1 MKKILI
7 IDGNSLIHRAF
18 YALPLLQNKH
28 GQYTNAA
35 YGFTNMLLKV
45 LDEQQPTHLA
55 ICFDKGKITFRHDK
69 FEEYKGHRKATPQ
82 ELRPQFQMVKD
93 IVKVLGIT
101 SYELEGYE
109 ADDLI
114 GSLSRLADEEGYNC
128 LIVTGDR
135 DALQLVSANTE
146 VLLTRKGISQ
156 LESYDLKAID
166 EKYGLT
172 PIQLIDVKGLMGDS
186 SDNIP
191 GVPGVGEKTAL
202 KLINQFQSLENVLE
216 NIDQVSGKKL
226 KERLEEHKK
235 QALLSKDLATIDRR
249 APMDLD
255 LDSCCD
261 PQPDYSQTLKL
272 FKELEFTS
280 LVGRFLERMEK
291 EGQGQG
297 QDVSSEDRAEVVL
310 VDSAV
315 ELAEKLNLFDT
326 SEPIALYL
334 QNNSSFE
341 VTGIGLSNGKVS
353 LACDSGQEV
362 IKFLDSWLPQFD
374 AIYVHDAKPVY
385 HVWGTDNINIKEDT
399 LLAGYLLNPS
409 ASSHQI
415 SQLAVEYLSLAL
427 RQEDGPEAWAQRAEA
442 TYLLATVL
450 REKIVAFEMEK
461 LYQELEQPLAQVLAE
476 TEKLGI
482 KVDKAQLEEMG
493 DMLDVSIGELIKK
506 IFALAGRE
514 FNINSPKQLGVVLF
528 EDLGLPPIKKTKTG
542 YSTSIE
548 VLEELLPKHKII
560 EEIIQYRTL
569 VKLKT
574 TYIEGLKPLIDE
586 TGRIHTTFNQ
596 TITATGRLSSTEPNL
611 QNIPVR
617 LELGRKIR
625 KAFVPSTENKVLLA
639 ADYSQIEL
647 RVLAH
652 ISGDATLK
660 DAFHNKEDIHT
671 RTAAEVFGVAMDE
684 VTKDMRRSAKAVNFG
699 IVYGISEY
707 GLSRDLRITRKQ
719 AKEYIDRY
727 FARYHGV
734 QQWIDQVIVEARE
747 AGYVTTLL
755 NRRRYL
761 PDLLNSNWNIRKFGE
776 RTAMNTPIQGTAA
789 DIIKLAMLA
798 VGNYSKEVREA
809 NMLLQVHD
817 ELILEVEKDALLE
830 VAGKVKEL
838 MESAYSLDVPLVADI
853 KYGSNWYQLEP
864 LQID

>member
-1 MKKILI
+1 MNKMLI

-82 ELRPQFQMVKD
+82 ELRPQFQMAKD

-114 GSLSRLADEEGYNC
+114 GSLSRLADEEDYRC

-156 LESYDLKAID
+156 LERYDLKSID
-166 EKYGLT
+166 EKYGVS
-172 PIQLIDVKGLMGDS
+172 PAQLIDVKGLMGDT

-202 KLINQFQSLENVLE
+202 KLIGQFQSLENVLE

-226 KERLEEHKK
+226 KERLAEHKE
-235 QALLSKDLATIDRR
+235 QALLSKDLATIDRH

-255 LDSCCD
+255 LASCCD

-291 EGQGQG
+291 EGQ
-297 QDVSSEDRAEVVL
+297 DVSSEDRAEVVL

-326 SEPIALYL
+326 SKPIALYL

-353 LACDSGQEV
+353 LTCDADREIIQL
-362 IKFLDSWLPQFD
+362 LDSRLPQFD

-385 HVWGTDNINIKEDT
+385 HVWGIDNINIKEDT

-409 ASSHQI
+409 ASSHQL
-415 SQLAVEYLSLAL
+415 SQLAVEYLNLAL
-427 RQEDGPEAWAQRAEA
+427 WQEDGAEAWAQRAEA
-442 TYLLATVL
+442 IYLLATAL
-450 REKIVAFEMEK
+450 REKIVAFGMEK

-625 KAFVPSTENKVLLA
+625 KAFVPSSENKVLLA

-652 ISGDATLK
+652 ISGDTTLK
-660 DAFHNKEDIHT
+660 DAFHKKEDIHT

-734 QQWIDQVIVEARE
+734 KRWIDQVIVEARE

-798 VGNYSKEVREA
+798 VGNYSKKIPEA
-809 NMLLQVHD
+809 DMLLQVHD

-830 VAGKVKEL
+830 VARKMKEL
-838 MESAYSLDVPLVADI
+838 MEGAYCLDVPLVADI
-853 KYGSNWYQLEP
+853 KSGSNWYQLEP
-864 LQID
+864 LHID